1 MKSCSLSGRAFPKSL
16 MSGSK
21 DPPDFYSQGLKD
33 NRICKLSRPY
43 TVIASDRRA
52 RGDLGGNA
60 SGSISMSACSFLFV
74 FLSELLCRTSSQRR
88 KKSGGVST
96 YPHFSFQTTNS
107 QYNKNILSSFS
118 WLLVFS
124 NP

>member
-1 MKSCSLSGRAFPKSL
+1 

-60 SGSISMSACSFLFV
+60 SGSISMTACSFCLFFCLNCFV
-74 FLSELLCRTSSQRR
+74 VPPRNDGKRVE
-88 KKSGGVST
+88 V
-96 YPHFSFQTTNS
+96 
-107 QYNKNILSSFS
+107 
-118 WLLVFS
+118 
-124 NP
+124 